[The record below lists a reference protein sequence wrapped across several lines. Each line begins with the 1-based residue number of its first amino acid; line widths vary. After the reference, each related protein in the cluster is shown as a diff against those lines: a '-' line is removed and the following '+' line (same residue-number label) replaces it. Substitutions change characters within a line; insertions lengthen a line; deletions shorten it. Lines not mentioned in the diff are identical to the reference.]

1 MLAVYHLEII
11 MVFTHWTLYVP
22 GWAQR
27 SHRISVRP
35 SYNNV
40 PTTLMCHKQSRID
53 AANKLNEVTYLTD
66 EFARVLDIH
75 FEGLKACVLCNSV
88 DSFF

>member
-1 MLAVYHLEII
+1 M
-11 MVFTHWTLYVP
+11 
-22 GWAQR
+22 
-27 SHRISVRP
+27 RP

-88 DSFF
+88 DSFFKMIAIPLRRQST